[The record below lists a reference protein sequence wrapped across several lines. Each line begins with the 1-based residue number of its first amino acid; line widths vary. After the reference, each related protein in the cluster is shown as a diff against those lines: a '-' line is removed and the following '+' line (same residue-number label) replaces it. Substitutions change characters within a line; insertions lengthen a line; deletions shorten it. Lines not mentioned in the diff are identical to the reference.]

1 MTAFRALVVDK
12 TGEEVEVETR
22 HMDLGQLP
30 EQDLLV
36 KVAYSSVNYKDAL
49 ACIANG
55 NIVKNYPFIPGIDLA
70 GVVASSGSPLFQV
83 GDEIVVT
90 GYELGVSQFGGLSE
104 YARVSSRWAVPLPK
118 GLSMREAMILGTAGF
133 TAALSVDALQASG
146 VTPDGGPV
154 LVTGSTGGVGSV
166 AVSILSELGYEV
178 AASTGKSG
186 MADYLRRLGASRV
199 IDRSEINPA
208 ETRALNK
215 QLWAGAVDCVGGT
228 TLSYIISSIKYGG
241 AIAASGLTGGTEVPT
256 TVFPFILRGVK
267 LIGIDSVHTSMD
279 TRKKVWQRL
288 AAELKPQSL
297 EMMHKEITLDQVRD
311 VVPSLLNG
319 QSMGRILVKL

>member
-30 EQDLLV
+30 EQDLLI

-55 NIVKNYPFIPGIDLA
+55 NIVKNFPFIPGIDLA

-319 QSMGRILVKL
+319 DSKGRILVKL